1 MLRAMEIDEVASCLE
16 ALGNPV
22 RLQVFRALVR
32 SGPDGLNFGRLQE
45 RIGIPRSTLAH
56 HLNCMV
62 QAGVLIQ
69 QRDGREV
76 FSRVDFARLQQAL
89 SFVMGE
95 CCQDGGSA

>member
-1 MLRAMEIDEVASCLE
+1 MEINEVASCLE
-16 ALGNPV
+16 ALGNPL

-32 SGPDGLNFGRLQE
+32 SGPAGLNFGQLQE

-62 QAGVLIQ
+62 QAGVLTQ

-95 CCQDGGSA
+95 CCQDGPPA

>member
-1 MLRAMEIDEVASCLE
+1 MEINEVASCLE

-22 RLQVFRALVR
+22 RLQVFRTLVR
-32 SGPDGLNFGRLQE
+32 GGPDGLNFGQLQE

-56 HLNCMV
+56 HLNNMV
-62 QAGVLIQ
+62 QAGVLTQ

-76 FSRVDFARLQQAL
+76 FTRVDFARLQQAL

-95 CCQDGGSA
+95 CCQDGGST

>member
-1 MLRAMEIDEVASCLE
+1 MELNDVATCLE

-22 RLQVFRALVR
+22 RLKVFRALVR
-32 SGPDGLNFGRLQE
+32 SGPAGLNFGQLHE

-56 HLNCMV
+56 HLNTMV

-69 QRDGREV
+69 ERAGREV

-89 SFVMGE
+89 TFVLAE
-95 CCQDGGSA
+95 CCQDSPECRE

>member
-1 MLRAMEIDEVASCLE
+1 MEIDEVASCLE

-22 RLQVFRALVR
+22 RLQVFRTLVR
-32 SGPDGLNFGRLQE
+32 SGPDGLNFGQLQE

-56 HLNCMV
+56 HLNNMV
-62 QAGVLIQ
+62 QAGVLTQ

-95 CCQDGGSA
+95 CCQDGGSTP